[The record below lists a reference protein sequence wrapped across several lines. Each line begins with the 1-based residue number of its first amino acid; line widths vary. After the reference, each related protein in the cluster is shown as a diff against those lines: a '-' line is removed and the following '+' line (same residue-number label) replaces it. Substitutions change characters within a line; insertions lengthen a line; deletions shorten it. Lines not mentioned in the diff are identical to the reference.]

1 VSRTNVI
8 RWLAGFMPGPILL
21 KWPERIRSSAGA
33 FIGLALT
40 ATLMQVFFGSGA
52 AFPMLIAPMGA
63 SAVLLFAVPASPL
76 AQPWSLIGGNLVSA
90 TVGVIC
96 GMLVPDPFIAAALA
110 AAGAIAAMFA
120 FRCIHPPSGAVALTA
135 VLGGPAIHAL
145 GFRFILEPV
154 FVQSLFLL
162 GSALVY
168 HAITGHRY
176 PHVALASRDATVDP
190 AAHQPSLRADLEAVL
205 RRRSE
210 LLDVNPDDLETL
222 LRETEM
228 QAYARNFGELTCR
241 DIMTNPVITVAPG
254 ATAGTASYLLNQHGI
269 KALPVITED
278 RRVIGIVTRANLASS
293 AAEARPGLIEKWS
306 RRWFTPRPSLG
317 LSRPVRR
324 STVQSLMTNQV
335 HTVTVD
341 TPIVELVPIF
351 ATHGHHHIP
360 VLDAHRRLAGI
371 ITQADLI
378 SGLYRRTRAPAYRAA

>member
-1 VSRTNVI
+1 
-8 RWLAGFMPGPILL
+8 
-21 KWPERIRSSAGA
+21 
-33 FIGLALT
+33 
-40 ATLMQVFFGSGA
+40 
-52 AFPMLIAPMGA
+52 MLIAPMGA

-96 GMLVPDPFIAAALA
+96 GMLVPDPFIASALA
-110 AAGAIAAMFA
+110 AAGAIAAMFT

-162 GSALVY
+162 GSAIIY
-168 HAITGHRY
+168 HAVTGHRY
-176 PHVALASRDATVDP
+176 PHVAPASREAAADP
-190 AAHQPSLRADLEAVL
+190 AAHQPSLRSDLEAVL

-241 DIMTNPVITVAPG
+241 DIMSNPVIAVAPDT
-254 ATAGTASYLLNQHGI
+254 TAGTASYLLNQHGI

-278 RRVIGIVTRANLASS
+278 RRVIGIVTRANLARST
-293 AAEARPGLIEKWS
+293 AEARAGRIDKWA

-324 STVQSLMTNQV
+324 ASVETLMTSQV
-335 HTVTVD
+335 HTVSVA

-378 SGLYRRTRAPAYRAA
+378 AGLYRRTRAPEYRAA

>member
-8 RWLAGFMPGPILL
+8 RWLASFMPGPILL

-40 ATLMQVFFGSGA
+40 ATLMQVSFGSGA

-145 GFRFILEPV
+145 GFRFIFEPV

-176 PHVALASRDATVDP
+176 PHVALVSRDATADP

-241 DIMTNPVITVAPG
+241 DIMSNPVITVAPG

-269 KALPVITED
+269 KALPVITDD

-293 AAEARPGLIEKWS
+293 ASGAHPGWIEKWA

-317 LSRPVRR
+317 LSRPARR
-324 STVQSLMTNQV
+324 STVQSLMTNHV

-360 VLDAHRRLAGI
+360 VLDTHRRLAGI

-378 SGLYRRTRAPAYRAA
+378 SGLYRRTRAPSYRAA